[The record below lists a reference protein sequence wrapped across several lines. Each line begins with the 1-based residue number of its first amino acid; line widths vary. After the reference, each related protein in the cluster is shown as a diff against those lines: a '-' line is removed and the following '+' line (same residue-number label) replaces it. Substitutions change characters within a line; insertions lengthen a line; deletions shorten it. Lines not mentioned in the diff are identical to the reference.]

1 LALEKCERI
10 FREQFAV
17 HAGQM
22 KFDNVDLYPDHTTGL
37 PPAKTDRQAM
47 SGTVSIAI
55 HDQMGPLEAD
65 WRRLQADNLNSLHQG
80 YDWCRAW
87 VDAYRRPLKI
97 VEGRMNGAVAFIL
110 PLEIVR
116 GRMFTTAQFIGAHHA
131 NLNTGLIAPDFAAV
145 ATPDIMAGIAADLR
159 ERLTDADCIILSNMP
174 SVWRGQTP
182 PFSMLPHVENQNH
195 AFQLDMK
202 PTFVETLA
210 QLSAKRRRKK
220 FSVSHRRLEA
230 LGGYQHI
237 VAETDADKHAMLD
250 LFFTQKSARLAEF
263 GLPNTFA
270 CPKTR
275 KFLHSTLLIPQGPDA
290 FPLRMHALKMT
301 GGAFEGEVPAVA
313 GLSRKGDHLI
323 VQFCSIGSGPTMD
336 ASPGELLFH
345 LMVEMYNNQ
354 TVALFD
360 FGIGDMPFKRAWCT
374 HETIQVNVT
383 LPLTSLGRLAALKE
397 ETATRL
403 KAMIKQ
409 NPAIYSFVQKLR
421 TRVQTQPEKDEKGE
435 D

>member
-1 LALEKCERI
+1 M
-10 FREQFAV
+10 

-22 KFDNVDLYPDHTTGL
+22 KFIDADVYQDHSTGR

-47 SGTVSIAI
+47 SGTLSIAV
-55 HDQMGPLEAD
+55 HDQMEPLETE
-65 WRRLQADNLNSLHQG
+65 WRGLEAENANSLHQG

-87 VDAYRRPLKI
+87 ANAYSRPLKI
-97 VEGRMNGAVAFIL
+97 VEGRINGALAFIL

-116 GRMFTTAQFIGAHHA
+116 GRLFTKAQFIGSQHA
-131 NLNTGLIAPDFAAV
+131 NLNTGLIAPAFAEI
-145 ATPDIMAGIAADLR
+145 ATPDIMAGVAADLR
-159 ERLTDADCIILSNMP
+159 ERLTDADCIILGNMP
-174 SVWRGQTP
+174 GIWRGRAL

-195 AFQLDMK
+195 AFQLDIK

-220 FSVSHRRLEA
+220 YSVGHRRLEG
-230 LGGYQHI
+230 LGGYRHMI
-237 VAETDADKHAMLD
+237 AETPAEKQELLD
-250 LFFTQKSARLAEF
+250 LFFTQKSARLAEL
-263 GLPNTFA
+263 GLPNTFS

-275 KFLHSTLLIPQGPDA
+275 KFLHSTLLLPQSQDE

-301 GGAFEGEVPAVA
+301 GGEFEGEVPAVA

-323 VQFCSIGSGPTMD
+323 VQFCSIGSGPTVE

-345 LMVEMYNNQ
+345 LMVEMYNTQ
-354 TVALFD
+354 GIALFD

-397 ETATRL
+397 ETSTRL

-421 TRVQTQPEKDEKGE
+421 SRVQTTPEADEKAE

>member
-1 LALEKCERI
+1 M
-10 FREQFAV
+10 

-22 KFDNVDLYPDHTTGL
+22 KFDNVGIYRDLTTAL
-37 PPAKTDRQAM
+37 PTTKTDCQAM

-55 HDQMGPLEAD
+55 HDQMEPLEAE
-65 WRRLQADNLNSLHQG
+65 WRELEAEDCNSLHQG

-87 VDAYRRPLKI
+87 VEAYGRPIRI
-97 VEGRMNGAVAFIL
+97 VEGRVNGRLAFIL

-116 GRMFTTAQFIGAHHA
+116 GRMFTKAQFIGAQHA
-131 NLNTGLIAPDFAAV
+131 NLNTGLVSREFSDI
-145 ATPDIMAGIAADLR
+145 ATPELMAGVASELR
-159 ERLTDADCIILSNMP
+159 ERMSDADCIILGNMP
-174 SVWRGQTP
+174 AVWRGRTL

-195 AFQLDMK
+195 AFQLGMK

-220 FSVSHRRLEA
+220 YSVGHRRLEA

-237 VAETDADKHAMLD
+237 IAETPSQKHELLD
-250 LFFTQKSARLAEF
+250 LFFAQKSARLAEF

-275 KFLHSTLLIPQGPDA
+275 KFLHSALLVPQSQQE

-301 GGAFEGEVPAVA
+301 GGEFAGEVPAVA

-323 VQFCSIGSGPTMD
+323 VQFCSIGSGPIVD

-345 LMVEMYNNQ
+345 IMVEMYNKED
-354 TVALFD
+354 VAIFD

-374 HETIQVNVT
+374 QETIQVNVT
-383 LPLTSLGRLAALKE
+383 LPLTPLGRLAALKE

-409 NPAIYSFVQKLR
+409 NPAIYSFLQKLR
-421 TRVQTQPEKDEKGE
+421 SRVQTTAEQDERGE

>member
-1 LALEKCERI
+1 
-10 FREQFAV
+10 V

-22 KFDNVDLYPDHTTGL
+22 KFDDVDIYQDQTTGF
-37 PPAKTDRQAM
+37 PTARTDRHSM
-47 SGTVSIAI
+47 SGIISLAI
-55 HDQMGPLEAD
+55 HDRMEPLESE
-65 WRRLQADNLNSLHQG
+65 WRKLQSEDFNSLHHG

-87 VDAYRRPLKI
+87 VDPYGRPLRI
-97 VEGRMNGAVAFIL
+97 VEGRMGGDLAFIL

-116 GRMFTTAQFIGAHHA
+116 GRMFTKAQFIGAHHA
-131 NLNTGLIAPDFAAV
+131 NLNTGLVSREFAKI
-145 ATPDIMAGIAADLR
+145 ATPEIMAGVAAELR
-159 ERLTDADCIILSNMP
+159 ERITDADCIILGNMP
-174 SVWRGQTP
+174 AVWGGRIP

-220 FSVSHRRLEA
+220 YSVGNRRLEA
-230 LGGYQHI
+230 LGGYEHI
-237 VAETDADKHAMLD
+237 IAETPAQKYELLD
-250 LFFTQKSARLAEF
+250 LFFAQKSARLAEF
-263 GLPNTFA
+263 GLPNTFS
-270 CPKTR
+270 CQKTR
-275 KFLHSTLLIPQGPDA
+275 KFLHSAVLLPQGADE
-290 FPLRMHALKMT
+290 FPLRMHALRMT
-301 GGAFEGEVPAVA
+301 GGEFKGEMPAVA
-313 GLSRKGDHLI
+313 GLSRKGNHLI
-323 VQFCSIGSGPTMD
+323 VQFCSIGTGPTVD

-345 LMVEMYNNQ
+345 LMVEKYNRENVE
-354 TVALFD
+354 TFD

-374 HETIQVNVT
+374 RETIQVNVT
-383 LPLTSLGRLAALKE
+383 LPVTPLGRLAALKE

-421 TRVQTQPEKDEKGE
+421 SRVQTAPEAEEKGE